1 MCHKEHY
8 LTIMIIYDK
17 SRMVTLK
24 LHFFARKKQ
33 NKNMLDLKLSF
44 ILDDVMMNEC
54 ETKIFTQNK
63 HGINSE

>member
-1 MCHKEHY
+1 
-8 LTIMIIYDK
+8 
-17 SRMVTLK
+17 MVTLK
-24 LHFFARKKQ
+24 LRFLEGKS

-63 HGINSE
+63 HGINSEQNIMLTIL